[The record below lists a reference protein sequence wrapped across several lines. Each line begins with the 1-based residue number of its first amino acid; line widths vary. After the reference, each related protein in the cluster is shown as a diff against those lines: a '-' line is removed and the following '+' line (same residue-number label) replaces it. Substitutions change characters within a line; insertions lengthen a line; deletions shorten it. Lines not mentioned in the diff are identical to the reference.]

1 MAFVKLV
8 TAAMVVSISLPA
20 FAGPDFWIIEKA
32 RSARQAEAQRS
43 QGSAWKDAP
52 GCPPEKLV
60 LPLDHGP
67 RAQTTPYLNERR
79 RQRYEEQLRQCEN
92 ARVPPASDVS
102 GSTLGRG

>member
-1 MAFVKLV
+1 MSFVKTV
-8 TAAMVVSISLPA
+8 TAAMVVSISMPA

-43 QGSAWKDAP
+43 PSPTWKDAP

-79 RQRYEEQLRQCEN
+79 RQRYEEQLRQCES
-92 ARVPPASDVS
+92 ARTPAASGAP
-102 GSTLGRG
+102 GSTGDPS